1 MDRRR
6 ALYLLLGLFA
16 LVCAL
21 LVWSFI
27 YRDVKT
33 YQTGKPP
40 AIQQVAA
47 LVPTLPAARAT
58 DPARGS
64 AAKDALVITEY
75 ADFSSLYSRAAEPEL
90 RSVLLDNKDIRHVW
104 RDFPAISDSPLG
116 MLSAA
121 AGRCASEQGHFWEMH
136 DALITSTRL
145 DKEMISLIAQ
155 KLGLNTANFEDC
167 LASGTFAASIQQDM
181 DEARANHLTNAP
193 TFFIGKSVLSG
204 QVTASDLRWAILK
217 ARIGQ

>member
-1 MDRRR
+1 MDRRK
-6 ALYLLLGLFA
+6 ALYLLLGLFG

-33 YQTGKPP
+33 FETGKPP
-40 AIQQVAA
+40 AIQPAA
-47 LVPTLPAARAT
+47 VIVPTQPAPRAS

-64 AAKDALVITEY
+64 ASKDALVITEY
-75 ADFSSLYSRAAEPEL
+75 ADFSSIYSRAAEPEL

-121 AGRCASEQGHFWEMH
+121 AGRCAGEQGHFWEMH
-136 DALITSTRL
+136 DALITSPRL
-145 DKEMISLIAQ
+145 DNEMINLIAQ
-155 KLGLNTANFEDC
+155 KLGLNTANFDDC
-167 LASGTFAASIQQDM
+167 ISSGVFASAVQQDV

-204 QVTASDLRWAILK
+204 QITASDLRWAILK